1 MALTRIG
8 LNQSI
13 NLASNVTGT
22 LPAANGGT
30 GATSFAPGKVL
41 QVVSTNVTSAV
52 SITVGDS
59 ATLTNITG
67 MSVTITPSSTSS
79 KIFVTAQ
86 VVFTLNDNTYGTLG
100 GLCIQRGT
108 TKLNAGGDNVSGTTV
123 VGQNES
129 SVYGFCTIPLQFLD
143 SPSTTSATTYN
154 VGCRNMIGGDKTGY
168 LNGAKNG
175 SNKGSSVITAYE
187 IGA

>member
-1 MALTRIG
+1 MPLIKLNATQG
-8 LNQSI
+8 L
-13 NLASNVTGT
+13 TGT
-22 LPAANGGT
+22 LPAVSGANLTNIDGG
-30 GATSFAPGKVL
+30 KIL

-59 ATLTNITG
+59 NTMTNISG
-67 MSVTITPSSTSS
+67 FSVTITPSSTSS
-79 KIFVTAQ
+79 KVFLIAQ
-86 VVFTLNDNTYGTLG
+86 CVISLNNNTYGTLCG
-100 GLCIQRGT
+100 ICFQRGT
-108 TKLNAGGDNVSGTTV
+108 TKLNGGGDNVSGTTV

-154 VGCRNMIGGDKTGY
+154 VGIRNMIGGDHTGY
-168 LNGAKNG
+168 LNAAKNG
-175 SNKGSSVITAYE
+175 SAKGSSVITAYE